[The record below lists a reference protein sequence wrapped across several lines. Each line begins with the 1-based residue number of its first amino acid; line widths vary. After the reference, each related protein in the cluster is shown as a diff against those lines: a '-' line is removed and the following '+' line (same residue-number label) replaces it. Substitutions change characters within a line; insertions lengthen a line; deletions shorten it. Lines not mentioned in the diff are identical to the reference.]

1 MSNEELV
8 DQIQKG
14 INKTEYMEQLYNQ
27 NKGFI
32 YNIVR
37 KYRYACRSGYDGI
50 PIIEFDELM
59 HEAFFGLIEAAER
72 YSPEHEAS
80 FLTYAA
86 HWIKLSVKR
95 FLDNS
100 GQVIRV
106 PVHKQEQIYKYNQ
119 LTSHYM
125 NHLGRKPSVREYA
138 RWLEITD
145 KGVIGL
151 EKFMFQGSVRSLD
164 ETVPGKEGE
173 SISFMDTIP
182 AEVNI
187 EQAIVEREAAK
198 QIHEELWVVVNE
210 VLHHEKMAAALFYR
224 FKERLTLDETG
235 KRMGITR
242 ELVRQYESKALR
254 RLRCNSRTK
263 RMFEDYLIA

>member
-14 INKTEYMEQLYNQ
+14 INKSEYMEQLYIQ

-37 KYRYACRSGYDGI
+37 KYRYACRSSYDGV
-50 PIIEFDELM
+50 PILELEAYFGIVEAVERFDPDLG
-59 HEAFFGLIEAAER
+59 AG
-72 YSPEHEAS
+72 
-80 FLTYAA
+80 FLTYASL
-86 HWIKLSVKR
+86 WINQVVKR

-106 PVHKQEQIYKYNQ
+106 PVHRQQEIYKYNRVKAYY
-119 LTSHYM
+119 LNHYD
-125 NHLGRKPSVREYA
+125 REPSIREYSSHIDISPVQVEK
-138 RWLEITD
+138 LEQ
-145 KGVIGL
+145 
-151 EKFMFQGSVRSLD
+151 FMFQGSVQSLD
-164 ETVPGKEGE
+164 EAVPGGEGE
-173 SISFMDTIP
+173 SISYLDTIP

-198 QIHEELWVVVNE
+198 QIREELWGVINE

-224 FKERLTLDETG
+224 FKEGLTLNETG
-235 KRMGITR
+235 KQMGITR